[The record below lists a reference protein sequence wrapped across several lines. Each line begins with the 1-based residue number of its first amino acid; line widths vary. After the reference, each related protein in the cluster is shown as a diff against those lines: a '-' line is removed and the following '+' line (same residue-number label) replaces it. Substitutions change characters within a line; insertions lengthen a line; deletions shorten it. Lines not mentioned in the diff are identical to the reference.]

1 MKMHY
6 MKRSFLTGLILLATL
21 VSKAQQLPGYKSLD
35 SVNPIIFCGD
45 YIVYKGE
52 KITLGPKAFF
62 IDGQLSDQLTSKY
75 QYVFNSVNKAAEHL
89 TNGTEA
95 SPMVLYIAPYVYWI
109 DNPDDPAIR
118 VGQGGQSPFGL
129 VINCEWLR
137 FYGLSDNAENVVLAC
152 NRGQTIG
159 SQGNFTMFRFSG
171 DGTSSENITFGNYC
185 NVDLIYPLKPELG
198 RVKRAS
204 AIVQAQLIMCN
215 GDKIVARNTRF
226 ISRLNLCPFVGGKRV
241 LFDNCH
247 FESTDDALCA
257 TGLYLNSTF
266 DFYASKPFYAAT
278 GTGVILINCDIRA
291 FTRGE
296 QYFTKGNGQVAILDS
311 RLTTETADYWG
322 WKEITPDETRN
333 YQYNV
338 SYNGKPELIGEKNP
352 LSTVDMTGKPLLD
365 AYRFMLN
372 GKVVYNIYNLLCG
385 NDDWDP
391 MGIKDIV
398 LAAEKE
404 DGKKYTM
411 LPVQLLITPS
421 LAVEEKEKE
430 KSDDSPFAQIMN
442 APRRITIETKKNFA
456 RLTAKVNRF
465 GNYELKGE
473 TINWAVAP
481 EQKSLVEL
489 KVSEDRMTCDVI
501 PTNSRDETIEVIVS
515 ASTPSGLQAAG
526 VLSVAPSKL
535 DPPVFKSSPRIT
547 ISKDGKLIAGYQLD
561 MRFEDQSLITWYRCA
576 DSKGGN
582 PIEVAVSRLNKPT
595 YEYELSA
602 GDIGYYIM
610 ASVAPKHLRSDA
622 GPKVSVITKKPVTA
636 NDVRAAKNILHTDF
650 RNVSTKNQPQ
660 VIQGF
665 WTLGPIESPANDPRM
680 NGGSDRDAW
689 YYGEGTD
696 GAAGQVGLLQGRSAS
711 LLYTPVGKDFG
722 DMKLSMTVAPSKTAG
737 QGFSVA
743 HLYMDVLIKFDAK
756 TMTGYALRF
765 IRTTKYGDAVD
776 CFFVRYDNGKV
787 TEISKPVTT
796 SCYRP
801 TCKIIVE
808 VKGSKIIA
816 HADSPTEYYKIPNR
830 PEVLTTVYI
839 DTVIDP
845 GKAGGFGIEYN
856 GGAATMIK
864 DLMVEWK

>member
-1 MKMHY
+1 MK
-6 MKRSFLTGLILLATL
+6 KAILTSLFLLAVMTC
-21 VSKAQQLPGYKSLD
+21 SGQQFSDYKSLD
-35 SVNPIIFCGD
+35 PKNPIGFGGD
-45 YIVYKGE
+45 YIVYKG
-52 KITLGPKAFF
+52 KTITLGPKAFF
-62 IDGQLSDQLTSKY
+62 IDGQLTDAEAAKFS
-75 QYVFNSVNKAAEHL
+75 YVFNSVNKATEHL

-109 DNPDDPAIR
+109 DDPDDPAVR
-118 VGQGGQSPFGL
+118 VGLGGQSPFGL

-137 FYGLSDNAENVVLAC
+137 FFGLSDNAENVVLAC

-171 DGTSSENITFGNYC
+171 DGTSSENLTFGNYC
-185 NVDLIYPLKPELG
+185 NVDLVYPLKPELG

-241 LFDNCH
+241 LFDRCH

-291 FTRGE
+291 FTRGD

-311 RLTTETADYWG
+311 RLTTETANYWG
-322 WKEITPDETRN
+322 WKDITPYETRN

-338 SYNGKPELIGEKNP
+338 SFNGKPEVIGKNNP
-352 LSTVDMTGKPLLD
+352 VSTVDMTGKPLLD
-365 AYRFMLN
+365 AYRFELN
-372 GKVVYNIYNLLCG
+372 GKVVYNTYNLLCG

-404 DGKKYTM
+404 NGKKYTM
-411 LPVQLLITPS
+411 LPVQLLITPALS
-421 LAVEEKEKE
+421 VAEKEKE
-430 KSDDSPFAQIMN
+430 ISDDSPFAQIMA

-456 RLTAKVNRF
+456 RLTAKINRF
-465 GNYELKGE
+465 GSCELKGE

-489 KVSEDRMTCDVI
+489 KESEDGMTCDVI
-501 PTNSRDETIEVIVS
+501 PVNTRDETIEVIVN
-515 ASTPSGLQAAG
+515 ASTPSGLQAAC
-526 VLSVAPSKL
+526 VLLVAPSKL
-535 DPPVFKSSPRIT
+535 DPPLFKSTPRIS

-561 MRFEDQSLITWYRCA
+561 MRFEDQSLITWYRCT
-576 DSKGGN
+576 DPKGGN
-582 PIEVAVSRLNKPT
+582 PIEIAVSRLNKPM
-595 YEYELSA
+595 YEYKLSE

-610 ASVAPKHLRSDA
+610 ASVAPKHLRCDA
-622 GPKVSVITKKPVTA
+622 GPIVSVVTKKPVTA
-636 NDVRAAKNILHTDF
+636 KDVKADKNIFQTDF
-650 RNVSTKNQPQ
+650 RNFSTKNQPQ

-665 WTLGPIESPANDPRM
+665 WTLSSIESPANDSRM
-680 NGGSDRDAW
+680 NTGSDRDAW

-696 GAAGQVGLLQGRSAS
+696 GAAGQIGLLQGRSAS

-743 HLYMDVLIKFDAK
+743 HLYMDVLVKFDTK

-776 CFFVRYDNGKV
+776 CMFVKYDNGKV
-787 TEISKPVTT
+787 TEISKPVST

-801 TCKIIVE
+801 TCNIVVE
-808 VKGSKIIA
+808 VKGNKLIA
-816 HADSPTEYYKIPNR
+816 QADSPTEYYKIPNR
-830 PEVLTTVYI
+830 PEVLTTVNI
-839 DTVIDP
+839 ETEIDP

-864 DLMVEWK
+864 GLNVEWK

>member
-1 MKMHY
+1 
-6 MKRSFLTGLILLATL
+6 MKRSFLAGLILLATL
-21 VSKAQQLPGYKSLD
+21 TCMSQQLPGYVSLD
-35 SVNPIIFCGD
+35 PGNPVIFCGD

-52 KITLGPKAFF
+52 KIALGPKAIF
-62 IDGQLSDQLTSKY
+62 IDGQLSDQQASKY

-89 TNGTEA
+89 TNGTES

-118 VGQGGQSPFGL
+118 VGIGGQSPFGL

-185 NVDLIYPLKPELG
+185 NVDLVYPLKPELG

-241 LFDNCH
+241 LFDHCH

-291 FTRGE
+291 FTRGD

-311 RLTTETADYWG
+311 RLTTETSDYWA
-322 WKEITPDETRN
+322 WKDITPYETRN

-338 SYNGKPELIGEKNP
+338 SFNGKPEFIGEKNP
-352 LSTVDMTGKPLLD
+352 LSTVDMTGKNLLD
-365 AYRFMLN
+365 AYRFVYQ

-391 MGIKDIV
+391 TGIKNIV

-404 DGKKYTM
+404 NGKKYTM
-411 LPVQLLITPS
+411 IPVQLLITPALS
-421 LAVEEKEKE
+421 VAEKEKGI
-430 KSDDSPFAQIMN
+430 SDDSPFAQIMN
-442 APRRITIETKKNFA
+442 AQKRLTIETNKNFA

-465 GNYELKGE
+465 GNSEKKGE
-473 TINWAVAP
+473 TINWDIAP

-489 KVSEDRMTCDVI
+489 KVSGDGTSCDVK
-501 PTNSRDETIEVIVS
+501 PTNTKDETIEVIVN
-515 ASTPSGLQAAG
+515 ASTHSGLQAAC

-535 DPPVFKSSPRIT
+535 PPPEFKSAPKIS

-561 MRFEDQSLITWYRCA
+561 MRFEDQSLITWSRCM
-576 DSKGGN
+576 DSKGSN
-582 PIEVAVSRLNKPT
+582 PIEVAVSRLNKPM

-602 GDIGYYIM
+602 GDIGFYIM
-610 ASVAPKHLRSDA
+610 VSVEPKHLRCNA
-622 GPKVSVITKKPVTA
+622 GPKVSVVMKKPVTA
-636 NDVRAAKNILHTDF
+636 NDVRADKNILHTDF
-650 RNVSTKNQPQ
+650 RNVSTRNQPQ

-680 NGGSDRDAW
+680 DAGTDRDVW

-696 GAAGQVGLLQGRSAS
+696 GAAGQIGLLQGRSAG
-711 LLYTPVGKDFG
+711 LMYTPVGKEYG

-743 HLYMDVLIKFDAK
+743 HLFMDVLIKFDTK

-801 TCKIIVE
+801 SCNIMVE
-808 VKGSKIIA
+808 VKGNKITA

-830 PEVLTTVYI
+830 PEVLTSVNIETE
-839 DTVIDP
+839 IDP

-864 DLMVEWK
+864 EMSVKWK